1 MARYA
6 MVTDLARCVGCQACT
21 VACNSE
27 WEVPAGHA
35 RTRVRMTP
43 VAGRFPH
50 LTAAFHVAQCNHCD
64 RPPCVAPCPTGATFQ
79 AGNGIVNVD
88 RNLCIGCGYCVEAC
102 PYEARYINPVTNKVD
117 KCDFCTAR
125 LERGQQPVCVTTCTA
140 HAKYFGDLE
149 DHSSDVFRL
158 VYEGGGRRMETA
170 EVAVGPNVYY
180 RGKPEHLDLV
190 LASFPP
196 RKPRLLSA
204 GTAWKNILWPLMASV
219 VGATFLGQAVAF
231 FTQLRKGESDID
243 E

>member
-1 MARYA
+1 MARYV
-6 MVTDLARCVGCQACT
+6 MVTDVARCVGCQACT

-27 WEVPAGHA
+27 WEVPAGYA

-43 VAGRFPH
+43 VGGTFPN
-50 LTAAFHVAQCNHCD
+50 LVAVSHVAQCNHCD
-64 RPPCVAPCPTGATFQ
+64 HPPCLEPCPTGATYQ
-79 AGNGIVNVD
+79 AADGIVKVD

-102 PYEARYINPVTNKVD
+102 PYDARYMNPVTNKVD

-125 LERGQQPVCVTTCTA
+125 LERGQEPVCVTTCTG

-149 DHSSDVFRL
+149 DHSIEVFRL
-158 VYEGGGRRMETA
+158 VYVGGARRIESA

-180 RGKPEHLDLV
+180 RGKPGHLDHL
-190 LASFPP
+190 LESFPP

-204 GTAWKNILWPLMASV
+204 GQAWKNILWPVMASM

-231 FTQLRKGESDID
+231 FAQLRKGESDFD

>member
-21 VACNSE
+21 AACNSE
-27 WEVPAGHA
+27 WEVPAGHV

-43 VAGRFPH
+43 LAGKFPN
-50 LTAAFHVAQCNHCD
+50 LIAVFHVAQCNHCD
-64 RPPCVAPCPTGATFQ
+64 HPPCVDPCPTGATFQ
-79 AGNGIVNVD
+79 AENGIVKVD

-102 PYEARYINPVTNKVD
+102 PYDARYINPVVNKVD
-117 KCDFCTAR
+117 KCDFCAPRT
-125 LERGQQPVCVTTCTA
+125 ERGEKPVCVNTCTA

-149 DHSSDVFRL
+149 DHSSEVFRL
-158 VYEGGGRRMETA
+158 VYEGGGRRMENEEA
-170 EVAVGPNVYY
+170 APGPNVYY
-180 RGKPEHLDLV
+180 RGKPQHLDLV

-196 RKPRLLSA
+196 RKPRLLSPA
-204 GTAWKNILWPLMASV
+204 KAWKNILWPAMAAA

-231 FTQLRKGESDID
+231 FTQLRKGESVVD